1 MGCHALLQGIFRTQG
16 PNQVSRIAGGFFPVS
31 ATGNPRILSWVI
43 YLLSKESCPPRNEKL
58 RFFCIAG
65 GFFTS

>member
-1 MGCHALLQGIFRTQG
+1 MPSSRGSSGPRDRT
-16 PNQVSRIAGGFFPVS
+16 QVSRITGGFFPVS